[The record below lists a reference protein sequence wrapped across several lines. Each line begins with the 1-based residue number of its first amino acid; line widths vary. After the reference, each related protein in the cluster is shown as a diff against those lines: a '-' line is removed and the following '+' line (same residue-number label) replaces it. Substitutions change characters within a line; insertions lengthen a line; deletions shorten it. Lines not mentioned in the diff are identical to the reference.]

1 MVMKPF
7 KTYFDAYTSL
17 AAHLKQAADEVF
29 REHKNQPN
37 YTAKLNLAIH
47 RAYQRWATESGISS
61 EDMRDLAIALSKFSS
76 DYVLGIS
83 KPERYCT
90 AGGTQCCRMGR
101 FLILVLKQKR

>member
-76 DYVLGIS
+76 DYVLGPS
-83 KPERYCT
+83 FYVNMLVSTLPNEFNVRGKWTPE
-90 AGGTQCCRMGR
+90 
-101 FLILVLKQKR
+101 